1 VRNFDLDECMIVK
14 TKSYHIVSLLF
25 IVIGTDEHDQCWRS
39 HGCWS
44 FNLVAANISE
54 ICFVS
59 AMA

>member
-25 IVIGTDEHDQCWRS
+25 NVIGTDEHDQCWRS
-39 HGCWS
+39 HDCWS